1 MQVTKS
7 YKKNYTLVGETM
19 TKLIQVLVVV
29 SDVDSIDCGD
39 HSAQNFYDNVQK
51 KLSTAVQNAPG
62 C

>member
-1 MQVTKS
+1 
-7 YKKNYTLVGETM
+7 M